1 MLTKLRQVEA
11 FEDAMKTIVM
21 GGGIIGVTTAW
32 YLAEAGHDVTILER
46 REDTGLETSFQNGA
60 LLAPGHSQAWASPSA
75 PVTLLKSLFQDDP
88 PLRFRLR
95 PEFSY
100 WRWCLEFL
108 RNCTSERYRANTLR
122 TLRIMIY
129 GVEQLRALRDRI
141 GITYDGNDKGI
152 LYLFRSQESFEKGV
166 AAWNLLREHGLLL
179 ETVDREACIKIEP
192 ALKASQDKIAGG
204 LFAPTDAAGDALMFT
219 RNLAKLAEAK
229 GVKLRLKTT
238 VTGIEREGDR
248 VARVITDQGPLSGD
262 CYVLALGLHSPDLA
276 RTVGIH
282 LPVYPIKGYTVTIP
296 TDGYP
301 EAPTVG
307 IIEEDNLVAFARL
320 GNRLRAG
327 GKAEFAGYD
336 KSYTPAQFKGVF
348 KVSRDL
354 FPHGGDYSKPTY
366 YACLR
371 PVTPRGPPILGPTR
385 YRNLFVNVGHG
396 AAGWTQ
402 ACGACRLV
410 VDMMLGNKPEI
421 DTEGLTLPR

>member
-1 MLTKLRQVEA
+1 
-11 FEDAMKTIVM
+11 MKTIVM

-46 REDTGLETSFQNGA
+46 REETGLETSFQNGA

-75 PVTLLKSLFQDDP
+75 PVTLLKSFFEDDP

-95 PEFSY
+95 PELLY

-108 RNCTSERYRANTLR
+108 RNCTLERYRANTLR
-122 TLRIMIY
+122 TLRIMMY
-129 GVEQLRALRDRI
+129 GVEQLRALRDRT
-141 GITYDGNDKGI
+141 GIEYDGNDKGI
-152 LYLFRSQESFEKGV
+152 LYLFRTQKSFDKGV
-166 AAWNLLREHGLLL
+166 AAWNLLREHGLAL
-179 ETVDREACIKIEP
+179 ETVDRQECARIEP
-192 ALKASQDKIAGG
+192 ALKASLDKIGGG
-204 LFAPTDAAGDALMFT
+204 LFAPSDGAGDALMFT

-238 VTGIEREGDR
+238 VTGLEREGDR
-248 VARVITDQGPLSGD
+248 ITRVATDQGPLSGNSF
-262 CYVLALGLHSPDLA
+262 VLALGLQSPELA

-282 LPVYPIKGYTVTIP
+282 LPVYPVKGYTVTIP

-320 GNRLRAG
+320 GNRLRVG

-336 KSYTPAQFKGVF
+336 KSYTAEQFKGVF
-348 KVSRDL
+348 KVSQDL
-354 FPHGGDYSKPTY
+354 FPRGGDYSKPTY

-371 PVTPRGPPILGPTR
+371 PVTPGGPPILGATS

-410 VDMMLGNKPEI
+410 VDMMLGRKPEI
-421 DTEGLTLPR
+421 DTEGLTLQR

>member
-1 MLTKLRQVEA
+1 
-11 FEDAMKTIVM
+11 MKTIVM

-32 YLAEAGHDVTILER
+32 YLAEAGHDVTVLER
-46 REDTGLETSFQNGA
+46 REETGLETSFQNGA

-75 PVTLLKSLFQDDP
+75 PATLLKSLFQDDP
-88 PLRFRLR
+88 ALRFRFR

-122 TLRIMIY
+122 TLRVMMY
-129 GVEQLRALRDRI
+129 GVQQLHALRDRT
-141 GITYDGNDKGI
+141 GIEYDGNDKGI
-152 LYLFRSQESFEKGV
+152 LYLFRTQESLDHGI
-166 AAWNLLREHGLLL
+166 AAWNLLREHGLPL
-179 ETVDREACIKIEP
+179 ETVDREQCAKIEP
-192 ALKASQDKIAGG
+192 ALRGSLDKIGGG
-204 LFAPTDAAGDALMFT
+204 LFAPADGAGDALMFT
-219 RNLAKLAEAK
+219 RNLAMLAQAK
-229 GVKLRLKTT
+229 GVGIRLNTT
-238 VTGIEREGDR
+238 ITGIEREGDR
-248 VARVITDQGPLSGD
+248 ITRVITDQGAVSGD
-262 CYVLALGLHSPDLA
+262 QFVLALGLQSPELA
-276 RTVGIH
+276 RTIELD
-282 LPVYPIKGYTVTIP
+282 LPIYPIKGYTVTIP

-336 KSYTPAQFKGVF
+336 KSYSPEQFKGVF

-354 FPHGGDYSKPTY
+354 FPNGGDYDRPTY

-371 PVTPRGPPILGPTR
+371 PVTPGGPPILGPSR
-385 YRNLFVNVGHG
+385 YRNLFLNVGHG

-402 ACGACRLV
+402 ACGACRVV
-410 VDMMLGNKPEI
+410 VDMMLGRKPEI
-421 DTEGLTLPR
+421 DTEGLTLPA